1 MFYNLHT
8 HSASTELGVTEV
20 VNLRWTDEVPS
31 EGVFSLGLHPWEIEE
46 APADWELLLEDRLRN
61 EQVVALGE
69 CGVDK
74 NTAADMQLQEMLFAK
89 QIGLSE
95 RYNRPVIIHCVKAWS
110 ELMNLKKTLKPT
122 MRWVVHGF
130 RGNEQLADQ
139 LLKHGFYLS
148 FGLYYQPESLKRS
161 FPSRFLLETD
171 DREVSISQ
179 IYKQAAKDLEVSEA
193 VLSDAVTR
201 NFNAFFSL

>member
-8 HSASTELGVTEV
+8 HIASAESGVTEV
-20 VNLRWTDEVPS
+20 VNLRWTDKVPS
-31 EGVFSLGLHPWEIEE
+31 KGVFSLGLHPWEIKK
-46 APADWELLLEDRLRN
+46 APADWELLLEEGLQN
-61 EQVVALGE
+61 EQIIALGE
-69 CGVDK
+69 CGLDK
-74 NTAADMQLQEMLFAK
+74 NTAADILLQEELFAK

-122 MRWVVHGF
+122 MPWVVHGF

-148 FGLYYQPESLKRS
+148 FGLYYQPEALNKSW
-161 FPSRFLLETD
+161 PSHFLLETD
-171 DREVSISQ
+171 DREVPISQ
-179 IYKQAAKDLEVSEA
+179 IYKQTAKDLEVSEA
-193 VLSDAVTR
+193 ALSDAVAR
-201 NFNAFFSL
+201 NFNSFFSL